1 MGNYPF
7 TGGGG
12 GGGSGTVTSVSAAD
26 TSIVIGGSPTVT
38 PTVATG
44 TLDVIAT
51 QHPPAANWSNNSNKI
66 TSLAN
71 GSGAQDAA
79 AFGQIFPISGG
90 TLTGALAPAVSA
102 LSQVAGSVAVN
113 AALGNVFTLSLTA
126 SGWTIANPS
135 NPVNGQQ
142 IQFRF
147 AQDGTGGRTV
157 LWGGAYTFGSTGG
170 VTNAAPTLTVTASKT
185 DILSFEYVASLD
197 GGSSAWVFLG
207 ATFPQGY

>member
-1 MGNYPF
+1 MGTYPF
-7 TGGGG
+7 VA
-12 GGGSGTVTSVSAAD
+12 GGSGGGTVTSVTATD
-26 TSIVIGGSPTVT
+26 TSIVVSGTAAAPTI
-38 PTVATG
+38 ATG

-51 QHPPAANWSNNSNKI
+51 QHPPAAAWSNNSVKI

-71 GSGAQDAA
+71 GSSAQDAA
-79 AFGQIFPISGG
+79 AFGQIFPKSGG
-90 TLTGALAPAVSA
+90 TLTGSLAPAVSA

-113 AALGNVFTLSLTA
+113 AALGNVFTLTLTA
-126 SGWTIANPS
+126 SGWTFS
-135 NPVNGQQ
+135 NPTNPVDGMQ
-142 IQFRF
+142 IQLRLQ
-147 AQDGTGGRTV
+147 QDGTGGRTV

-170 VTNAAPTLTVTASKT
+170 VANAAPTLTATASKT